1 MLCDLDHAY
10 DVSVIIPHYETLDLL
25 RLAIDSI
32 SSQTIVPR
40 EIIVIDDASELQ
52 FELPGHCGDNIALR
66 LIRETENRGAAWC
79 RNKGIEEAT
88 GDIVAFLDADDRW
101 LPDKLERCVTAFG
114 PKPDEHE
121 ARVLFSNVLLNDG
134 TRRILGNRSPY
145 DGQSMLD
152 FILLEGGYIQ
162 TSSIMMW
169 RHQYPMISFDESLR
183 RHQDWDFAIKAEMAG
198 CEFVYL
204 HDALVEYYL
213 TSGGSRI
220 SMVLNCEPS
229 LDFFEKHHGSM
240 SKKHVSAFVFN
251 VLIYK
256 KMSIAVRL
264 AIVEKIILKEIEIP
278 SKGWMLLFVRLV
290 IGRGVVDWIKQLRR
304 IVQIGDYST

>member
-1 MLCDLDHAY
+1 MLRDLDYAY
-10 DVSVIIPHYETLDLL
+10 DVSVIIPHYKTLDLL
-25 RLAIDSI
+25 RAAIDSI

-66 LIRETENRGAAWC
+66 LICETENRGAAWC
-79 RNKGIEEAT
+79 RNRGIEEAT
-88 GDIVAFLDADDRW
+88 GDIIAFLDADDRW
-101 LPDKLERCVTAFG
+101 LPDKLERCIAAFG

-121 ARVLFSNVLLNDG
+121 ARVLFSNVLVTDG
-134 TRRILGNRSPY
+134 TRHVLGNHSPY

-198 CEFVYL
+198 CAFVYL

-213 TSGGSRI
+213 SSGAARI
-220 SMVLNCEPS
+220 SMVVNCEPS
-229 LDFFEKHHGSM
+229 LVFFKKHYDLM

-256 KMSIAVRL
+256 RMDIALRL
-264 AIVEKIILKEIEIP
+264 AIVEKIISKEIEIP
-278 SKGWMLLFVRLV
+278 SKGWVLLFVRLIV
-290 IGRGVVDWIKQLRR
+290 GRGIVDLIKQLWRK
-304 IVQIGDYST
+304 IQIRDCST